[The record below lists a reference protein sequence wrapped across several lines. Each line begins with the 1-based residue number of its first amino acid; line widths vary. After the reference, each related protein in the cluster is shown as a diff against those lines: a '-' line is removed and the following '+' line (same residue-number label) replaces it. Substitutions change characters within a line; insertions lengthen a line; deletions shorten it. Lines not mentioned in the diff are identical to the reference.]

1 VIQDIDRTL
10 EKILVERGKLNRNEI
25 EVSFEQPTSEWSSKL
40 SRPTLNCWTYDLRE
54 NLKLR
59 SFEMTITRNEK
70 TGKHSL
76 PPLRYNVSYLVTAWA
91 RRIEDEHQLLS
102 RALAALAGQTAW
114 QPEDCEGLLKEQAYE
129 IPVLVAQPL
138 DNGVNM
144 TDLWS
149 VLNNDM
155 RLGFTLMVTVALDI
169 ERAVEA
175 PLVLEGTVR
184 IGDSPYPPGHEL
196 SMFEELHI
204 GQPEKTKKAKEGK
217 KR

>member
-1 VIQDIDRTL
+1 MIHDIDQTL
-10 EKILVERGKLNRNEI
+10 EKMVIERGKINRNEI

-40 SRPTLNCWTYDLRE
+40 SRPTLNFWTYDLRE

-59 SFEMTITRNEK
+59 SFEMTLIRDEK
-70 TGKHSL
+70 TGKTRL

-91 RRIEDEHQLLS
+91 RRIEDEHQLLT
-102 RALAALAGQTAW
+102 RALAALAGRTAW
-114 QPEDCEGLLKEQAYE
+114 QPEECEGALKDQPYE
-129 IPVLVAQPL
+129 MPVMVAQPL

-169 ERAVEA
+169 ERATEA
-175 PLVLEGTVR
+175 PLVLEGTLR

-204 GQPEKTKKAKEGK
+204 GQPKQAKKPKEGK